1 MQNRVEIYDTTLRD
15 GTQGEFINMSIQDK
29 LRIAKRLDEFG
40 VDFIEGGWPAS
51 NPKDTEFFERAK
63 TMVWH
68 TAKISAFGSTQ
79 RPKLRAEDDVNLQQ
93 LVASEAPV
101 ITIFGKCWDL
111 HVLKA
116 LKIEMPEN
124 IDLIFNSIDYLHT
137 HCSDVNFDAEHFF
150 DGYKDNPDYAI
161 DCLFAA
167 KKAGAQRV
175 VLCDTNGGTLPGEIS
190 DIVKHVI
197 AKLQMPVGIHAHN
210 DSECAVANSLVA
222 IQAGCCHVQ
231 GTMNGMGERAGNA
244 NLCSIIP
251 ALRLKLG
258 KECLKDDSM
267 VHLTSL
273 STFVDEIINQPHY
286 SRQPYVGKSAFA
298 HKGGVHV
305 DAIMKNSRTYEH
317 IQPEAVGN
325 TRRILVSEL
334 AGGSTVVQQAQKMA
348 INLEKGSPV
357 VKKVIAKVAHLENE
371 GYSFEGAEAS
381 FELLIMQQTGHY
393 HQMFETESY
402 RVIVEK
408 RKPNGEIVTE
418 AVVKVS
424 VDGEVKHTVA
434 EGDGPVHALDNA
446 LRSAL
451 FSFYPAMEGMRLT
464 DFKVRVV
471 NMSDATAAKV
481 RVNVESIGYGRTWTT
496 VGVSTN
502 IIEASYRALV
512 DSFQYGLQ
520 MAASDSETPN
530 G

>member
-15 GTQGEFINMSIQDK
+15 GGQGEFINLSIQDK

-68 TAKISAFGSTQ
+68 SAKIAAFGSTK
-79 RPKLRAEDDVNLQQ
+79 RPKIRAQEDNNLQQ

-111 HVLKA
+111 HVHKA
-116 LKIEMPEN
+116 LKIELSEN
-124 IDLIFNSIDYLHT
+124 IGLIHDSISYLSE
-137 HCSDVNFDAEHFF
+137 HCDDVNFDAEHFF
-150 DGYKDNPDYAI
+150 DGYADNPEYAI
-161 DCLFAA
+161 ECLQSAQN
-167 KKAGAQRV
+167 AGAKRV
-175 VLCDTNGGTLPGEIS
+175 ILCDTNGGTLPHQIAQV
-190 DIVKHVI
+190 VKNVLAAVNI
-197 AKLQMPVGIHAHN
+197 PVGIHAHN
-210 DSECAVANSLVA
+210 DGECAVANSIRA
-222 IQAGCCHVQ
+222 IQIGCTHVQ
-231 GTMNGMGERAGNA
+231 GTINGIGERIGNA

-251 ALRLKLG
+251 ALRLKMG
-258 KECLKDDSM
+258 MDCLKEDSM
-267 VHLTSL
+267 IHLTSL
-273 STFVDEIINQPHY
+273 STFVDEIINQPHQ
-286 SRQPYVGKSAFA
+286 SRQPYVGRSAFA
-298 HKGGVHV
+298 HKAGVHV
-305 DAIMKNSRTYEH
+305 DAIIKNSRTYEH
-317 IQPEAVGN
+317 IPPEAVGN

-334 AGGSTVVQQAQKMA
+334 AGGSTVVQQAQKLD
-348 INLEKGSPV
+348 INLEKGSPI
-357 VKKVIAKVAHLENE
+357 VKKVIAKVAHLEND

-381 FELLIMQQTGHY
+381 FELLIMQQTGDFHK
-393 HQMFETESY
+393 MFETEAY
-402 RVIVEK
+402 RVVVEK
-408 RKPNGEIVTE
+408 RGPNGEVITE
-418 AVVKVS
+418 ATVKVS
-424 VDGEVKHTVA
+424 VNGEIKHTVS

-451 FSFYPAMEGMRLT
+451 SGFYPAMDGMRLT

-502 IIEASYRALV
+502 IIEASYHALV

-520 MAASDSETPN
+520 VVASEPDASN